1 MVDNLNCNSLFY
13 KGFNFANIILSS
25 AYYLSE
31 RMINVKKIIP
41 FNNVLTFDTDISEI
55 SAISLEHE
63 IKKETDSIS
72 GVFYISGEYKMT
84 VGSLENDKFSFE
96 LPFDIALGTDYNIDT
111 LIVDID
117 DFRYELVGS
126 NKLKVNIDLYID
138 GEVDTKEEKTEEPFF
153 TEKEYRDLSSDI
165 NDDEIQEEN
174 NEETNEVTE
183 FIKEEEKDNKEDEV
197 KEIETVKRVD
207 DFEIKN
213 NGDEEMK
220 EDKIDIDNNNE
231 NNNINIFNGFNEEEK
246 YVTYH
251 VYPVTEN
258 DTLDKILEKYNVTK
272 EEFSK
277 YNNSLDIHVG
287 DKLIIPA
294 NNDK

>member
-1 MVDNLNCNSLFY
+1 
-13 KGFNFANIILSS
+13 
-25 AYYLSE
+25 
-31 RMINVKKIIP
+31 MINVKKIIP

-72 GVFYISGEYKMT
+72 GLFYITGEYKMT

-96 LPFDIALGTDYNIDT
+96 LPFDIALGTAYNIDT

-174 NEETNEVTE
+174 NEETNEITE
-183 FIKEEEKDNKEDEV
+183 FIKEEKDNKEDEN

-207 DFEIKN
+207 DFEIKD

-220 EDKIDIDNNNE
+220 KDKNDIDNNNE

-287 DKLIIPA
+287 DKLIIQA
-294 NNDK
+294 NNKK

>member
-1 MVDNLNCNSLFY
+1 
-13 KGFNFANIILSS
+13 
-25 AYYLSE
+25 
-31 RMINVKKIIP
+31 
-41 FNNVLTFDTDISEI
+41 
-55 SAISLEHE
+55 
-63 IKKETDSIS
+63 
-72 GVFYISGEYKMT
+72 
-84 VGSLENDKFSFE
+84 
-96 LPFDIALGTDYNIDT
+96 
-111 LIVDID
+111 
-117 DFRYELVGS
+117 
-126 NKLKVNIDLYID
+126 
-138 GEVDTKEEKTEEPFF
+138 
-153 TEKEYRDLSSDI
+153 
-165 NDDEIQEEN
+165 
-174 NEETNEVTE
+174 
-183 FIKEEEKDNKEDEV
+183 
-197 KEIETVKRVD
+197 
-207 DFEIKN
+207 
-213 NGDEEMK
+213 MK